1 MLKISYDGKTYELAY
16 NRETVKR
23 MDKAGFSLQKLV
35 EGDEPLAQRKMLFD
49 GAFLAKENPK
59 KRIKGKLCD
68 EIWDSLDDKAGLL
81 SELIDMY
88 METYETLTDKAA
100 EDSEKNATWERT

>member
-23 MDKAGFSLQKLV
+23 MDKAGFSLYKLV
-35 EGDEPLAQRKMLFD
+35 NGEEPLTQQKMLFD

-59 KRIKGKLCD
+59 KRIKGKV
-68 EIWDSLDDKAGLL
+68 LDDIWYSIDNKAELL
-81 SELIDMY
+81 AELIDMY